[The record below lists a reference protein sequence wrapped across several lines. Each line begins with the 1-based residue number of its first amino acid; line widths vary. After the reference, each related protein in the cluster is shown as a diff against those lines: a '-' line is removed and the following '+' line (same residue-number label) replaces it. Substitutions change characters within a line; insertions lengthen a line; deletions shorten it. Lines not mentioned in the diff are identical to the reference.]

1 MNFSNRFNITN
12 TTHCSH
18 ILGNELGLLVLI
30 HFRYD
35 NLFNLKVNKWSNFKY
50 GVNDYYLHKYKPLV
64 AFFEALLPCPSK
76 AKRLL
81 WVKKFC
87 KPVISFI

>member
-35 NLFNLKVNKWSNFKY
+35 NLFNLKVNK
-50 GVNDYYLHKYKPLV
+50 
-64 AFFEALLPCPSK
+64 
-76 AKRLL
+76 
-81 WVKKFC
+81 
-87 KPVISFI
+87 